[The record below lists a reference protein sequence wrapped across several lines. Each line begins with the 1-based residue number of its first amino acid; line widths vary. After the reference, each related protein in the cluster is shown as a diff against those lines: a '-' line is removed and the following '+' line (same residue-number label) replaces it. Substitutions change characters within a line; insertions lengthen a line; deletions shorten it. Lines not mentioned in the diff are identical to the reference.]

1 MGAAFGR
8 TFCKECSV
16 TLSGDKAVC
25 GVEELRA
32 LQLDSVKA
40 RAIMV
45 YLNIEKKSVNLEYFI
60 AKRVQSSAG
69 YKNSVSAP
77 IIKIAIA
84 AIAIGIVVML
94 IAIATGIGLQ
104 KKIKEKVSAFNGH
117 VSISLFDRN
126 NSVTTIR
133 PIAINQD
140 FYPHFKAV
148 PEVTHVQAVATK
160 GAMIRTATDFE
171 GIIFKGVG
179 NDYNWTYFK
188 EFLIAGKLP
197 RFKDTTATRE
207 ILISDDIA
215 RRLQLKVGDKAP
227 TYFVNTDERP
237 IARAF
242 IISGIYDSGLEE
254 YDSKFVLGDL
264 RHIQKIN
271 KWQPDE
277 VGKFEV
283 FIENFDDLDTVGAN
297 IYRNA
302 GQLLESQTIK
312 EQYPTIFSWLAL
324 LDSNIYGIVGII
336 LIVGIINMITAL
348 LVLILDRTRMIGI
361 LKSLGA
367 TSWFVRKIFLYNA
380 MSLILQGLVI
390 GNSIGLG
397 LLAIQ
402 HYFSPFKLDPA
413 TYYVTEAPVFISW
426 WHIALL
432 NAGTFF
438 ICLLVLIIP
447 SYVVSKISPVKAMR
461 FE

>member
-1 MGAAFGR
+1 M
-8 TFCKECSV
+8 
-16 TLSGDKAVC
+16 
-25 GVEELRA
+25 
-32 LQLDSVKA
+32 
-40 RAIMV
+40 
-45 YLNIEKKSVNLEYFI
+45 NLEYFI
-60 AKRVQSSAG
+60 AKRVQSSSG

-77 IIKIAIA
+77 IIKIATA

-117 VSISLFDRN
+117 ASISLFDRN

-133 PIAINQD
+133 PISINQE
-140 FYPHFKAV
+140 FYPKFTAV
-148 PEVTHVQAVATK
+148 PEVVHVQAIATK

-179 NDYNWTYFK
+179 ADYNWNYFK

-197 RFKDTTATRE
+197 SMKGDNATRD

-227 TYFVNTDERP
+227 TYFVKPDESP

-242 IISGIYDSGLEE
+242 TICGIYDSGLEE

-271 KWQPDE
+271 KWQDDE
-277 VGKFEV
+277 VGKFEI
-283 FIENFDDLDTVGAN
+283 FIENFDKIDEVGEK
-297 IYRNA
+297 IYRNS
-302 GQLLESQTIK
+302 GQLLGSMTIK
-312 EQYPTIFSWLAL
+312 EQYPAIFSWLAL
-324 LDSNIYGIVGII
+324 LDSNIYGIIAII

-367 TSWFVRKIFLYNA
+367 TNWTVRKIFLYNA
-380 MSLILQGLVI
+380 MSLIIKGLVI
-390 GNSIGLG
+390 GNVVGLG
-397 LLAIQ
+397 LIAVQ
-402 HYFSPFKLDPA
+402 YYFSPFKLDPT
-413 TYYVTEAPVFISW
+413 TYYVTEAPVFITW
-426 WHIALL
+426 WQVALL
-432 NAGTFF
+432 NAGTFAF
-438 ICLLVLIIP
+438 CLLVLILP